1 MKYIIESS
9 KPAPAFVLVDSGQ
22 LRKPPLFIASTVVAT
37 LKNNVNEQ
45 NMTNKLT
52 AIIFM
57 GLFSFLFGC
66 KSNDSNA
73 QTNNTDTTK
82 LEEIT
87 SRFDPE
93 EGWNDIFLKII
104 EDIKTDTS
112 HIYIAK
118 GRYKNK
124 TVGLQIEVSS
134 KIGAGII
141 DGKPDGKA
149 GFVANA
155 VQLKSI
161 GQESDEFVI
170 ALAELYKQPTNKGF
184 TKHTISAKAFSL
196 NEKSVN
202 LDKRD
207 YYKLKLF
214 LSEDDEKLYSEIFLN
229 INTDK
234 QEIEINE
241 KDEGYREPII
251 KVWTK

>member
-1 MKYIIESS
+1 
-9 KPAPAFVLVDSGQ
+9 
-22 LRKPPLFIASTVVAT
+22 
-37 LKNNVNEQ
+37 
-45 NMTNKLT
+45 MTKQLT
-52 AIIFM
+52 AIILM

-66 KSNDSNA
+66 KNNGSNA
-73 QTNNTDTTK
+73 QTNNSDNTK
-82 LEEIT
+82 IEEIT
-87 SRFDPE
+87 SRIDPK
-93 EGWNDIFLKII
+93 EGWSDIFLKIT
-104 EDIKTDTS
+104 EDTKTDIS

-118 GRYKNK
+118 GLYKNK

-161 GQESDEFVI
+161 GQESDELVK

-184 TKHTISAKAFSL
+184 TKQTISATAFSL

-202 LDKRD
+202 LDKND

-214 LSEDDEKLYSEIFLN
+214 FAEDDENLYSEIFLN

-234 QEIEINE
+234 REIEIHE
-241 KDEGYREPII
+241 KDEEYREPII
-251 KVWTK
+251 KVWTN